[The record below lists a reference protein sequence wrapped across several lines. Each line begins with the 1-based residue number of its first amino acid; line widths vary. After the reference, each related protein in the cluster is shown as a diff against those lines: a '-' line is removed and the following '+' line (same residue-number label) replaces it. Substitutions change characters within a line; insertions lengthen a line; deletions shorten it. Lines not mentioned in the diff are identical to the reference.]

1 MITLMVCLKNGL
13 GDALPREALYV
24 SSCIETL
31 RAGEEVSFTYDEFLS
46 EELYDTVLEG
56 IGISGLVCFQKTG
69 VMRWFEDDSKDT
81 SNKRVFRGD
90 FRNDVIILKRER

>member
-69 VMRWFEDDSKDT
+69 VMRWFEDDKDT